1 MPVSVLILTRNDEQ
15 DISGCLES
23 AGCSDDIHVLDSSS
37 EDRTIEIARASGAN
51 VTQRSH
57 EGNDLHGATLKG
69 LGFKNAWVLIL
80 EAKDRITR
88 GLEAELSLV
97 EFHSGEEMA
106 YRITKREISAGKP
119 VKRSRANSSPIRL
132 LRWSSVADR
141 KEVGEG
147 IARDGAV
154 GELEAPFDH
163 CCGEGGASVQAACLR
178 DRMSQVLTW
187 TAGITLIGLVFF
199 FSWLPSPRLSEQI
212 PMPAFIGAWVDAGRN
227 ENFRTAVPF
236 VLLGLVVGRALEKVS
251 AGWPIWLWAWSG
263 MIVAAGLAEGG
274 QNFLPARRCDPRD
287 IAWAAAGGAAGLLLM
302 YANGRTR
309 RFARR
314 IRPGSVTSPV

>member
-23 AGCSDDIHVLDSSS
+23 AGCSDDIHVLDSCS
-37 EDRTIEIARASGAN
+37 EDQTIEIARASGAN
-51 VTQRSH
+51 VTQRSR
-57 EGNDLHGATLKG
+57 EESDLRGATLKG
-69 LGFKNAWVLIL
+69 LGFKNSWVLIL

-106 YRITKREISAGKP
+106 YRITKREIHAGKP
-119 VKRSRANSSPIRL
+119 VKRPRASSSPIRL
-132 LRWSSVADR
+132 LRWSSVEDR

-154 GELEAPFDH
+154 GDLEAPFDH
-163 CCGEGGASVQAACLR
+163 CCSEDGSSRQAIGIK
-178 DRMSQVLTW
+178 DRVSQALTW
-187 TAGITLIGLVFF
+187 IAGITLIGLVFF
-199 FSWLPSPRLSEQI
+199 FSWLPLPRLSEQI
-212 PMPAFIGAWVDAGRN
+212 PMPAFIGAWVDAGKN
-227 ENFRTAVPF
+227 ENLRTAVPF
-236 VLLGLVVGRALEKVS
+236 VLLGLVAGRALEKTS
-251 AGWPIWLWAWSG
+251 AGLPVWLWAWSG
-263 MIVAAGLAEGG
+263 MILAASLAEAG
-274 QNFLPARRCDPRD
+274 QVFLPARRCDPRD

-314 IRPGSVTSPV
+314 IRSGPMTSPV